1 MFDLKSLEPKPID
14 PDDFGVTGSDNPAYE
29 WFRKCLAEGVPMEL
43 PALDVTV
50 PEGSPE
56 GTKSTYEQVQILVSN
71 AATKFE
77 RDHANV
83 RPDEIVKADVKR
95 NKKTGVIRMRAL
107 WIERPAKPAE
117 EAPAEAEAEAVP
129 TETGSPEQSSTAEV
143 EAPAPAPAPAPTRRR
158 ARTA

>member
-29 WFRKCLAEGVPMEL
+29 WFRKCLAEAVPMEL
-43 PALDVTV
+43 PQLAVTV
-50 PEGSPE
+50 PEDAPE
-56 GTKSTYEQVQILVSN
+56 GTKSAYEQVAILVAN

-83 RPDEIVKADVKR
+83 RPEEIVKADVKR

-107 WIERPAKPAE
+107 WIERPAPAPAE
-117 EAPAEAEAEAVP
+117 EAPAAEVAEDDEDQGAEAEAP
-129 TETGSPEQSSTAEV
+129 AAEV